1 VKGLL
6 NRLLQFIQRA
16 QKDPEYKHCLD
27 TIFDLADKWVNKSLD
42 TVDQVSNKLH
52 ETSLDGTVSD
62 PTGRL
67 SIALRHLNTLFERL
81 AGGKSTQQMVDHFRK
96 AGEDIRCNSEARE
109 IFSETIRFARKS
121 LQDTN
126 FVQSEEFDRQKS
138 DISQRWRS
146 IVNAETPE
154 SRQLKSDIENLRD
167 EVEEFQAAL
176 ARDPSSKRLRVA
188 FDKFGRDVAKVPT
201 KDTVV
206 AEANIPWIWKDIL
219 NVYLPLALEYVKDI
233 PIPR

>member
-1 VKGLL
+1 V
-6 NRLLQFIQRA
+6 NR
-16 QKDPEYKHCLD
+16 
-27 TIFDLADKWVNKSLD
+27 SLD

-52 ETSLDGTVSD
+52 ESSLDGTVSD

-67 SIALRHLNTLFERL
+67 SIALRHLNTLIERL
-81 AGGKSTQQMVDHFRK
+81 AGGKSTQQMVDYFQ
-96 AGEDIRCNSEARE
+96 AGEDIRRNSEARE
-109 IFSETIRFARKS
+109 IFSETIRFTRKS
-121 LQDTN
+121 LEDTD
-126 FVQSEEFDRQKS
+126 FVQSEVFDRQKS
-138 DISQRWRS
+138 DISQRWHS

-154 SRQLKSDIENLRD
+154 SRQLKADIENLRD
-167 EVEEFQAAL
+167 EAEELQAAL

-188 FDKFGRDVAKVPT
+188 FEKFGKDVAKVT
-201 KDTVV
+201 TEDTVV